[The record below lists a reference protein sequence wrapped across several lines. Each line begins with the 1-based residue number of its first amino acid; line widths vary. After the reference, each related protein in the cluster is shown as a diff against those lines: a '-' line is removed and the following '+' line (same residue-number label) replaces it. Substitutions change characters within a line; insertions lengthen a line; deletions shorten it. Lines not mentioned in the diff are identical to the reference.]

1 MFLLINNNNMF
12 RKLFKL
18 SIIAIFVWLLKESVM
33 PIYRRILCFIDWYNN
48 LSDTKTFFFWFGV
61 MIILTFLY
69 VQIYNDDEGIH
80 GGH

>member
-1 MFLLINNNNMF
+1 MF

-33 PIYRRILCFIDWYNN
+33 PIYRRILCFIDWYGN

-61 MIILTFLY
+61 MIMLAFVY
-69 VQIYNDDEGIH
+69 VSAYKGDEDNSC
-80 GGH
+80 GGD

>member
-1 MFLLINNNNMF
+1 MF

-33 PIYRRILCFIDWYNN
+33 PIYRRILCFIDWYGN
-48 LSDTKTFFFWFGV
+48 LSDTKTFFFWFGI
-61 MIILTFLY
+61 MIILIFVY
-69 VQIYNDDEGIH
+69 IQIYNDDEGIH